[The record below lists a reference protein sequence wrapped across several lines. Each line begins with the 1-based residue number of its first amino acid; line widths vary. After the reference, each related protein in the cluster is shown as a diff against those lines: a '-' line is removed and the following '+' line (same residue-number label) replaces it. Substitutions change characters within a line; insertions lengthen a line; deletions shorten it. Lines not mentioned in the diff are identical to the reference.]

1 MVDVTVI
8 GGGHQG
14 MTMAAH
20 LSLFNNRVGLWNRT
34 AEHIRHVMEERKI
47 HIHGLYEQSP
57 TIYKVSDDVEEVLS
71 PIIMVTTPA
80 TAHKDVARML
90 ARYVDS
96 TYTIVLNPGRT
107 LGALEFVK
115 ELKNAGCASLPLVA
129 ESQTIIYTCR
139 RDIGN
144 HVYLYA
150 MKKGVQI
157 AAANGNALEAV
168 NKLPAVLRPYYSVA
182 ESYLSMTLDN
192 VGMVFHCLPVMMNV
206 GWIENK
212 RIDFKYYYEGITP
225 SVAGLL
231 SKIDSEKASVATSI
245 GVNIE
250 SAMSWLKRT
259 YGSEGNSLY
268 ECLRNTKA
276 YKDIDAPKTIH
287 HRYLEEDVPH
297 GFVPFESIAQASG
310 VHTPMISLV
319 IDAANNLLDVD
330 FRKTGRKYPELIGFL
345 QEK

>member
-20 LSLFNNRVGLWNRT
+20 LSLFNIRVGLWNRT

-47 HIHGLYEQSP
+47 HLHGLYEQSP
-57 TIYKVSDDVEEVLS
+57 TIYRVSDDIGEVLS

-80 TAHKDVARML
+80 TAHRDIARLL
-90 ARYVDS
+90 AGYVDS
-96 TYTIVLNPGRT
+96 KYMIVLNPGRT
-107 LGALEFVK
+107 FGALEFVK
-115 ELKNAGCASLPLVA
+115 ELKDSGCSSLPLIA
-129 ESQTIIYTCR
+129 ETQTIIYTCR
-139 RDIGN
+139 RDIDN

-150 MKKGVQI
+150 MKNGVQI
-157 AAANGNALEAV
+157 AAVNGNTLEAISR
-168 NKLPAVLRPYYSVA
+168 LPKIIRQHYSVA

-206 GWIENK
+206 GWIEN
-212 RIDFKYYYEGITP
+212 RRTAFKYYYEGITP

-231 SKIDSEKASVATSI
+231 SKIDSEKAAVAKSI

-259 YGSEGNSLY
+259 YGSEGNDLY

-297 GFVPFESIAQASG
+297 GFVPFESIAKFSG
-310 VHTPMISLV
+310 IRTPMISLV
-319 IDAANNLLDVD
+319 IDAANNLLNVD
-330 FRKTGRKYPELIGFL
+330 FRKTGRKYPELMGFL